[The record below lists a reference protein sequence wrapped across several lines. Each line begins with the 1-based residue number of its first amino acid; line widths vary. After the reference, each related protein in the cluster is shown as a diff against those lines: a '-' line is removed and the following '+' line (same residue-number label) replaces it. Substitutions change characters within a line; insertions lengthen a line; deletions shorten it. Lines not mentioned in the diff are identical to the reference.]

1 MLRLQIISIGKL
13 SDILFWFRKVN
24 IQMQKISGNSIIEIW
39 GGNYINDIS
48 CRDEDDKNVEIL
60 QIERGSMKDDYIVE
74 FIRKD

>member
-1 MLRLQIISIGKL
+1 
-13 SDILFWFRKVN
+13 
-24 IQMQKISGNSIIEIW
+24 MQKISGNSIIEIW

-48 CRDEDDKNVEIL
+48 CRDENDKNVEIL